1 MVYNMGSSTLIFGPP
16 GCGKTHTLI
25 ESVKQALAEGTSP
38 DRIAFVSF
46 TKKAVREATD
56 RACAAFNLT
65 EKDLPYFRTLHSMAF
80 RGLGLQSSDMLGRD
94 DWRILG
100 NQLGL
105 IFDGVSGV
113 SPDDGMIMPLPIGK
127 GDTYLQLMT
136 RARYK
141 MISFEKE
148 YNQHG
153 DRDMYFPLLEKIE
166 KIVST
171 YKQENT
177 KYDFVDLIELYIQSV
192 MPPSLDLL
200 IVDEAQD
207 LTPLQWEMVKTISSN
222 AKKVLYAGDDDQA
235 IHRWTGVDVRLFL
248 GCSDQKE
255 ILTQSYRLPVSV
267 HRLSQHLVH
276 RIDERQ
282 EKEFKPTEDR
292 GSVNFHRQIR
302 ELDFST
308 GSWTLMARTNAM
320 VREWGELLQSEGLLY
335 SIKGRSSISQSTAE
349 VITSWKK
356 LQRGEHLPLASVV
369 KLYENVP
376 KMGDFKVVKR
386 GSSNLLQA
394 VDPESLLSYE
404 DLKEK
409 YGMAAPKDRDAMDVA
424 RLGTHDKLYF
434 EAIERRG
441 EDILDEPRIKLS
453 TFHAMKGGEDD
464 NCVVSLS
471 STRAC
476 AENRNQDDEHRA
488 FYVGVTRAKKN
499 LHIIESDKKYRYLI

>member
-1 MVYNMGSSTLIFGPP
+1 MDSKSTLIFGPP

-25 ESVKQALAEGTSP
+25 EKVKEAIAKGTPP

-46 TKKAVREATD
+46 TKKAIREATD

-80 RGLGLQSSDMLGRD
+80 RGLGLQSSDMLARA
-94 DWRILG
+94 DWTILG
-100 NQLGL
+100 QQLGM
-105 IFDGVSGV
+105 IFDGTNGV

-141 MISFEKE
+141 MIPYEKE
-148 YNQHG
+148 YNHHG
-153 DRDMYFPLLEKIE
+153 DRDMYYPLLEKIDR
-166 KIVST
+166 IVSD
-171 YKQENT
+171 YKQESI
-177 KYDFVDLIELYIQSV
+177 KYDFVDLIELYIRTV
-192 MPPSLDLL
+192 TPPSLDLL

-207 LTPLQWEMVKTISSN
+207 LTPLQWEMVKKLSQN
-222 AKKVLYAGDDDQA
+222 AEKVLYAGDDDQA

-248 GCSDQKE
+248 GCSDHKE

-267 HRLSQHLVH
+267 YGMSQHVVRQINH
-276 RIDERQ
+276 RQKKD
-282 EKEFKPTEDR
+282 FDPTSEL
-292 GSVNFHRQIR
+292 GSVNFHRQME

-308 GSWTLMARTNAM
+308 GSWTMMARTNAM
-320 VREWGELLQSEGLLY
+320 VREWGESLQAEGLLY
-335 SIKGRSSISQSTAE
+335 SIKGRSSISQTTGE
-349 VITSWKK
+349 VINSWRK
-356 LQRGEHLPLASVV
+356 LQRGEGLPLASVV

-376 KMGDFKVVKR
+376 KTGDFKVVKR

-404 DLKEK
+404 DLQLN
-409 YGMAAPKDRDAMDVA
+409 YGMEAPKERDAMDVA

-441 EDILDEPRIKLS
+441 ENFLDTPRIKLS

-476 AENRNQDDEHRA
+476 VENRNQDDEHRA
-488 FYVGVTRAKKN
+488 FYVGITRAKKN
-499 LHIIESDKKYRYLI
+499 LHIIESNKKYRYVL

>member
-1 MVYNMGSSTLIFGPP
+1 
-16 GCGKTHTLI
+16 
-25 ESVKQALAEGTSP
+25 
-38 DRIAFVSF
+38 
-46 TKKAVREATD
+46 
-56 RACAAFNLT
+56 
-65 EKDLPYFRTLHSMAF
+65 
-80 RGLGLQSSDMLGRD
+80 
-94 DWRILG
+94 
-100 NQLGL
+100 
-105 IFDGVSGV
+105 
-113 SPDDGMIMPLPIGK
+113 
-127 GDTYLQLMT
+127 
-136 RARYK
+136 
-141 MISFEKE
+141 
-148 YNQHG
+148 
-153 DRDMYFPLLEKIE
+153 
-166 KIVST
+166 
-171 YKQENT
+171 
-177 KYDFVDLIELYIQSV
+177 
-192 MPPSLDLL
+192 
-200 IVDEAQD
+200 
-207 LTPLQWEMVKTISSN
+207 MVKKISMN
-222 AKKVLYAGDDDQA
+222 AEKVLYAGDDDQA

-282 EKEFKPTEDR
+282 EKEFKPTKDR

-320 VREWGELLQSEGLLY
+320 VREWGELLQAEGLLY
-335 SIKGRSSISQSTAE
+335 SIKGRSSINQSTAE
-349 VITSWKK
+349 VITFWKK
-356 LQRGEHLPLASVV
+356 LQMGEHLPLASVA

-404 DLKEK
+404 DLKEN
-409 YGMAAPKDRDAMDVA
+409 YGMVAPKDRDAMDVA

-441 EDILDEPRIKLS
+441 ENFLDEPRIKLS

-476 AENRNQDDEHRA
+476 AENTNQDDEHRA